1 MSAKRTVSDPLTAAT
16 ATDQHTEAF
25 VFARALGAET
35 PVGPTRSL
43 VGVGEHGER
52 SEQRCLEDADEDVSQ
67 VYGEGGLIELDG
79 TAARLDQASTLGE
92 GNGHEHDELDDALAA
107 RLAPHLGQVRVSAHL
122 SRSIMP

>member
-67 VYGEGGLIELDG
+67 VCGEGGLVELDG
-79 TAARLDQASTLGE
+79 TAARLDQASTLGAAL
-92 GNGHEHDELDDALAA
+92 GRSGLTRTRFARSRTHASSDA
-107 RLAPHLGQVRVSAHL
+107 
-122 SRSIMP
+122 RSTRRR